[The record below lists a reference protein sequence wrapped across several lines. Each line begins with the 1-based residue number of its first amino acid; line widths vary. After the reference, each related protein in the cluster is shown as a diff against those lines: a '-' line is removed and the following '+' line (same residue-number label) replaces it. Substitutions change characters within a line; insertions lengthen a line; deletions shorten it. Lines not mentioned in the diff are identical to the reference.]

1 MNEENAHSVAIGGFI
16 VGALLIAVVTLLF
29 VLGSGLPGQRQ
40 QVVMVFD
47 GSVKGLTIGAPVAL
61 RGVEIGEVTGI
72 NLLLDEE
79 TMKLIMVVEASV
91 SSERIQGIG
100 LGGASSELIDELI
113 ARGLR
118 AQLNLQSLL
127 TGLLYVQLDFHPD
140 TAVQLADIDSD
151 RRQIPTIPTGLER
164 FTRQIESLDIAAMAN
179 DVQEIAQGLK
189 ALVQQEDVHAL
200 PGELRATLASL
211 KQTSEALNHTVQAA
225 GPQLDSLLESSAGL
239 VADSRA
245 ELPRLFQRFDESLGS
260 LEQAAGEF
268 GQAMQQIDSLVGED
282 SATTWQLNQ
291 ALRELTQAGRA
302 LQSLART
309 LEEQPEALL
318 RGKQE

>member
-1 MNEENAHSVAIGGFI
+1 MNEENAHSVAIGGFMF
-16 VGALLIAVVTLLF
+16 GALLIAVATLIF
-29 VLGSGLPGQRQ
+29 VLGSGLPSQRE

-61 RGVEIGEVTGI
+61 RGVQIGEVTGI
-72 NLLLDEE
+72 NLVLDDS
-79 TMKLIMVVEASV
+79 TMNLIMVVEAYV
-91 SSERIQGIG
+91 SSARIEGIG
-100 LGGASSELIDELI
+100 LQRASGELVDELI
-113 ARGLR
+113 ERGLR

-140 TAVQLADIDSD
+140 TAMHLVNIDSD

-164 FTRQIESLDIAAMAN
+164 FTRQIESLDIAEMAN
-179 DVQEIAQGLK
+179 DVQEIAEGLK
-189 ALVQQEDVHAL
+189 ALVQQEDLHAL
-200 PGELRATLASL
+200 PGELRSTLAAL
-211 KQTSEALNHTVQAA
+211 KQTSESLDGTVQRA
-225 GPQLDSLLESSAGL
+225 GPQLESLLQNSAGL
-239 VADSRA
+239 VADSRS
-245 ELPRLFQRFDESLGS
+245 ELPRLFARFDAGLGS

-268 GQAMQQIDSLVGED
+268 GKAMQQIDGLVGED